1 MKKIFYIALIY
12 LLLCCVWSEVWAEC
26 KVNNLSLERDSTFTK
41 VVIYADIPFE
51 YEHLTVEAKDGKP
64 YRIVVDI
71 ADAIHAL
78 SQNNF
83 LYIPSQTIT
92 AIRTSQFTTEPNR
105 KVRIVIDVRSPIV
118 YKIEKEKE
126 NQLSLIISTP
136 QDSNFTL
143 WAADMSSLKG
153 KETKLAQAPQIEEKK
168 QKDVPKLAEKEV
180 KSTEAKQV
188 IQAQAKEKEEKP
200 KATVVEKKEA
210 KPAEKIIAP
219 KTEEKK
225 QVKTAS
231 KSNIVPAEKPPQAQ
245 KAKPTEEIK
254 EEAKVEAESTTTE
267 TSQVAQLKVKA
278 EKTAEAI
285 KSQVEKIKPRGE
297 VIEAVY
303 KRKVITYGSEDQRD
317 PFTPIGEE
325 IKVEFGKAPQPA
337 YESLKL
343 VGILKDVSGNM
354 ALLEDGEGYGYIM
367 RQGDKV
373 RNGEVIYVGDDRVL
387 FQIVE
392 FGWSKT
398 VAIELSKEK

>member
-1 MKKIFYIALIY
+1 M
-12 LLLCCVWSEVWAEC
+12 CE
-26 KVNNLSLERDSTFTK
+26 VNNISLQRDSAFTK
-41 VVIYADIPFE
+41 VVIYADAPFE
-51 YEHLTVEAKDGKP
+51 YEHFTVEAKDGKP

-78 SQNNF
+78 PQNNF
-83 LYIPSQTIT
+83 LNVPSQTIT

-105 KVRIVIDVRSPIV
+105 KVRIVMDVTNPIV
-118 YKIEKEKE
+118 YKIEQEKE
-126 NQLSLIISTP
+126 NQVSLVISTP
-136 QDSNFTL
+136 QDSSFEL
-143 WAADMSSLKG
+143 WAADMAGFKG
-153 KETKLAQAPQIEEKK
+153 KETKLAQAPQAKEEK
-168 QKDVPKLAEKEV
+168 QNEEPKLVEKEV

-188 IQAQAKEKEEKP
+188 VQTQAKEKEEKP
-200 KATVVEKKEA
+200 ATKMVEKITATKA
-210 KPAEKIIAP
+210 D
-219 KTEEKK
+219 EKK
-225 QVKTAS
+225 QE
-231 KSNIVPAEKPPQAQ
+231 EKPSQAK
-245 KAKPTEEIK
+245 KAKPTEEVK
-254 EEAKVEAESTTTE
+254 EEVKAEAESIASE
-267 TSQVAQLKVKA
+267 TSEVAQLKVKA

-303 KRKVITYGSEDQRD
+303 KRKVITYESEDQRD
-317 PFTPIGEE
+317 PFTPLGEE
-325 IKVEFGKAPQPA
+325 IKVEFGKAPEPA

-343 VGILKDVSGNM
+343 VGVLKDVSGNM

-373 RNGEVIYVGDDRVL
+373 KNGEVVYVGDDRVL